1 MPHNLLIFSDV
12 HLGSDLVQHARPDL
26 PPRSEASARRDRELC
41 ALLDWYRMNRE
52 NGLPWRLVIAGDL
65 VDFGGMAVPPGSA
78 ALETEPNEEE
88 LAHGL
93 GTSADHTLA
102 KLRRVAHEHREVFAA
117 LARFAT
123 SSVPETSL
131 DGSPPTV
138 ESPDLRGA
146 RRVSREG
153 RANSIVVVRGN
164 HDVDFHWHPVQV
176 AFREELSAHA
186 PGAGERVEFREW
198 FYYEEGRVFVEHG
211 HQYDSFCSYEHL
223 LVPVSP
229 SDPRRSLR
237 SLADVLLRYVVRPT
251 RGMTE
256 AGHHDA
262 SVFDY
267 VRFALRLGLTGL
279 LHLGRRFLVAV
290 VALIAVWRD
299 HFGAAARWLKTEHE
313 RRMTLL
319 SEARQISLV
328 KLRAIAKL
336 HRPPLTRSIFRLL
349 AGVMLDRIAFA
360 VFGLALLVWGLVAR
374 WTPALGIALGC
385 TLAVALPLAWLWRRS
400 RGDIDV
406 TFALRD
412 QAARLGALL
421 PTAFVVM
428 GHTHVPEVRRATG
441 RDPTYV
447 NLGAWADED
456 AAHGEPLP
464 ASRTHFVVRD
474 VDGAFEA
481 DLFRW
486 DPENGPT
493 RFRVDP

>member
-26 PPRSEASARRDRELC
+26 PPRSIASARRDRELS
-41 ALLDWYRMNRE
+41 ALLDWYRVHRE
-52 NGLPWRLVIAGDL
+52 QGLPWRLVIAGDL
-65 VDFGGMAVPPGSA
+65 IDFGGMAVPPGSA

-102 KLRRVAHEHREVFAA
+102 KLRRVAEEHREVFAA

-123 SSVPETSL
+123 SDASDTP
-131 DGSPPTV
+131 
-138 ESPDLRGA
+138 
-146 RRVSREG
+146 
-153 RANSIVVVRGN
+153 NSIVVVRGN
-164 HDVDFHWHPVQV
+164 HDVDFHWHPVQA
-176 AFREELSAHA
+176 AFRDELSFHA
-186 PGAGERVEFREW
+186 SGAGERVEFREW
-198 FYYEEGRVFVEHG
+198 FYYEEGRVYVEHG

-223 LVPVSP
+223 LLPVSP
-229 SDPRRSLR
+229 SDPRRSHR

-262 SVFDY
+262 SAFDY

-279 LHLGRRFLVAV
+279 LRLGRRFIVAV
-290 VALIAVWRD
+290 AALISVWRD
-299 HFGAAARWLKTEHE
+299 HFGAAARWLKAEHD

-349 AGVMLDRIAFA
+349 AGVMLDRVAFA
-360 VFGLALLVWGLVAR
+360 CFGIAILVWALIAR
-374 WTPALGIALGC
+374 WTPGLGIALAC
-385 TLAVALPLAWLWRRS
+385 TLVVALPLAWLWRRS
-400 RGDIDV
+400 RGEIDV
-406 TFALRD
+406 TLALRD

-428 GHTHVPEVRRATG
+428 GHTHVPEVRRANG
-441 RDPTYV
+441 REPTYV

-474 VDGAFEA
+474 VDGTPEA
-481 DLFRW
+481 ELYRW
-486 DPENGPT
+486 DAESGPT
-493 RFRVDP
+493 RFHNGT